1 MTVETR
7 VTAIAAHLTQY
18 LAHPGAILPSEIE
31 TSIEALNFLATE
43 LQEITPA
50 VQQISDLNAAFSLV
64 SQLLDAAHT
73 DKLDADQMKCL
84 LDPLTDR
91 LALASSAIAQALN

>member
-1 MTVETR
+1 MTAESR
-7 VTAIAAHLTQY
+7 VTAVVTHLSQY
-18 LAHPGAILPSEIE
+18 LAYPDATLEIE
-31 TSIEALNFLATE
+31 TSVEALNFLATE

-50 VQQISDLNAAFSLV
+50 IQQLSDLNAAFTLV

-84 LDPLTDR
+84 LDPLTER